1 MTTYMVPNK
10 NSIFHN
16 LTATLFPLSS
26 VSVNNWKLAVITS
39 YPGNII

>member
-1 MTTYMVPNK
+1 MTSYKIPNK
-10 NSIFHN
+10 NFIFHN

-39 YPGNII
+39 YPGNVI